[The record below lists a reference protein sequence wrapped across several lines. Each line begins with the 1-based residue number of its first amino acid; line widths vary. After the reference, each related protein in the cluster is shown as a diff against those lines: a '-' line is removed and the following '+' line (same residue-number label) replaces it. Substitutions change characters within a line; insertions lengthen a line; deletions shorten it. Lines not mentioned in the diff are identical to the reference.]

1 MRWTYR
7 HHCVDTVS
15 TQKEGVDMKRPVLV
29 TVIGVLAV
37 LGGLAQAGFGVLL
50 YTLRN
55 DAQFLSDANITTDK
69 VTPIAIAAI
78 VVGVLTVVFAIG
90 LLKGSRLSR
99 DVVGLMELLQ
109 IGVGIYVIA
118 SLDSSHRA
126 TAIGN
131 IVGAVIVLYF
141 LFGTEKA
148 KTFFAK
154 S

>member
-1 MRWTYR
+1 
-7 HHCVDTVS
+7 
-15 TQKEGVDMKRPVLV
+15 MKRPVLV
-29 TVIGVLAV
+29 TIIGVLAI
-37 LGGLAQAGFGVLL
+37 LGGIAQAAFGGLL
-50 YTLRN
+50 FGLRN
-55 DAQFLSDANITTDK
+55 DATFLADANITSDK

-141 LFGTEKA
+141 LFGTQKA
-148 KTFFAK
+148 KNFFAK

>member
-29 TVIGVLAV
+29 TVIGVVAV